1 MKKLKP
7 IALLLAASTLL
18 SACSRINFVQYEQ
31 KGNTQEESRWHHTTV
46 NGLIELSAP
55 LNLSEVCRGKAWN
68 YVSTE
73 TSFSNWAVSLL
84 NPAVPYVVLYS
95 PRTNRVQCYQVPIK
109 NNKAEE
115 EKSTSL

>member
-1 MKKLKP
+1 MKKLKS
-7 IALLLAASTLL
+7 IALLLTASTLV

-31 KGNTQEESRWHHTTV
+31 EGNTQEESRWHHTTI
-46 NGLIELSAP
+46 NGLIELSPP

-84 NPAVPYVVLYS
+84 NPTVPYVVLYS
-95 PRTNRVQCYQVPIK
+95 PRTNRVQCYQVPLTSSD
-109 NNKAEE
+109 NKENSQ
-115 EKSTSL
+115 STS